1 MKTTVHIAAAV
12 ALVSVLAGCGTST
25 KVISSNAQSV
35 SVVFD
40 GDQSTMPDVT
50 KMATAEC
57 QKSGRIAVLRDIAQV
72 EDGRIANFD
81 CRTPS

>member
-1 MKTTVHIAAAV
+1 MKIARIAAAV
-12 ALVSVLAGCGTST
+12 ALASVLAGCGGVST

-40 GDQSTMPDVT
+40 GDPSTMSDVT
-50 KMATAEC
+50 KRATAEC
-57 QKSGRIAVLRDIAQV
+57 QKSGRIAVLRDISQI

-81 CRTPS
+81 CRAPN